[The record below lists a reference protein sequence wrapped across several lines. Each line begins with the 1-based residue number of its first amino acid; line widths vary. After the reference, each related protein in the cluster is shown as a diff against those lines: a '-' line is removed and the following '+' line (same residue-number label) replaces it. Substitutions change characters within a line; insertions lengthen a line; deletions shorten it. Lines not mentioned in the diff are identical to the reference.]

1 MGTGE
6 RKAGGPGGQQDRTES
21 ERTLV
26 RVPRCFPALRLLF
39 CGGKILPDAPRLALR
54 PGQTLIGRSV
64 DERQGISL
72 PESRRTSREHAVVEV
87 GAPEPG
93 AEVFPVRIRD
103 LETKNGTYVNGA
115 RVPSAVLRD
124 GDVVRVGDAV
134 LLLRHEAADPE
145 DAPLGALAGVSL
157 AVRALRCELVRVAT
171 APAPVLL
178 LGESGTGKELA
189 ARALHEHSGRRGRLV
204 AVNCSAI
211 PEALAESQLFGH
223 QSGSFTSASAEHE
236 GWFRAAQA
244 GTLLLDEV
252 GELPLALQP
261 KLLRALEEG
270 QVTPV
275 GSTRPRPVDVRVIAA
290 TNRELKTAVSA
301 GRFRADL
308 YARLCAL
315 VIELPPLRARKEDV
329 LLLLKL
335 QLGPAHPPLT
345 TALAEALL
353 LYDWPLNV
361 RELVQLAAHL
371 RYAVGKSE
379 ELDVWM
385 VKGRLPLSQP
395 PLPET
400 APAEPAQAPHLS
412 PDQVPDQEPDQ
423 VPDLDERG
431 PPARPLPRAEV
442 ETLLRQHHGIVT
454 RVAAAVGRSPRQ
466 IRRWIDQYGISYK
479 GRSR

>member
-1 MGTGE
+1 MRVRTGN
-6 RKAGGPGGQQDRTES
+6 RSLQGLQDRTES

-26 RVPRCFPALRLLF
+26 RVPRSFPVLRLLF
-39 CGGKILPDAPRLALR
+39 CGGTIVPLAPKLALR

-64 DERQGISL
+64 DEREGISL

-87 GAPEPG
+87 GAPESG
-93 AEVFPVRIRD
+93 HEAHAVRIRD
-103 LETKNGTYVNGA
+103 LGTKNGTYVNGV
-115 RVPSAVLRD
+115 RVPFAALRD
-124 GDVVRVGDAV
+124 GDVIRVGDAL
-134 LLLRHEAADPE
+134 LLLRHEPADNE
-145 DAPLGALAGVSL
+145 DVPIESLAGVSL
-157 AVRALRCELVRVAT
+157 AVRALRNELARVAA

-189 ARALHEHSGRRGRLV
+189 ARALHEHSGRRGRLI

-236 GWFRAAQA
+236 GWFRAAQG
-244 GTLLLDEV
+244 GTLLLDEI
-252 GELPLALQP
+252 GELPLVLQP

-275 GSTRPRPVDVRVIAA
+275 GSTRPRPVDVRVVAA
-290 TNRELKTAVSA
+290 TNRALKTAIA
-301 GRFRADL
+301 EGRFRADL

-329 LLLLKL
+329 LLLLEL
-335 QLGPAHPPLT
+335 SLGPAHPPLT

-371 RYAVGKSE
+371 RYAIGKSA
-379 ELDVWM
+379 ELDLWM
-385 VKGRLPLSQP
+385 LKGRLPISQ
-395 PLPET
+395 PLPEA
-400 APAEPAQAPHLS
+400 APSELP
-412 PDQVPDQEPDQ
+412 QVPPPEQ
-423 VPDLDERG
+423 DLDELG
-431 PPARPLPRAEV
+431 PPSRPLPRAEV
-442 ETLLRQHHGIVT
+442 ETLLRKHHGIVT

-466 IRRWIDQYGISYK
+466 IRRWIDQYGIDYK